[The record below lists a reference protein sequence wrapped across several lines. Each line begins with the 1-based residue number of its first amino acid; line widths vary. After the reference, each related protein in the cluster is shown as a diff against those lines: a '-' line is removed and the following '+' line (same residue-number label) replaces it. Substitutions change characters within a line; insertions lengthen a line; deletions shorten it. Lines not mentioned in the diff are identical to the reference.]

1 MRKSCLNFEAPHLPL
16 EEDASGAALVT
27 EAAAALEEPAAAVSC

>member
-27 EAAAALEEPAAAVSC
+27 EAAAALKEPTASVSC

>member
-1 MRKSCLNFEAPHLPL
+1 MGKSCLNFKAPHLPL

-27 EAAAALEEPAAAVSC
+27 EAAAALEEPAATVSC